1 MFPGWGNIHTAS
13 YTSFC
18 RPGCYCS
25 HDTLSEVTFYMV
37 WYGETIVYIVWTN
50 KNQLVCHYFCTTS
63 GPHSK
68 TQHPLY
74 FKKMGNG
81 RLLSCVVF
89 VQRHVTVHTY
99 GLNLFMLVNILMPG
113 AVLWQ
118 RHMRAHNCVT
128 KGSFWY
134 NLSLLLT
141 ENLGSCATT
150 PPYSGIGWGSS
161 NWCGPDCA
169 WQHARYWTVYM
180 WSWSSPEVHALF
192 RHSLL
197 LYRHNTSI

>member
-1 MFPGWGNIHTAS
+1 
-13 YTSFC
+13 
-18 RPGCYCS
+18 
-25 HDTLSEVTFYMV
+25 MV
-37 WYGETIVYIVWTN
+37 WYSEAIVYIVWTN
-50 KNQLVCHYFCTTS
+50 KNQLGCHYFCTIS

-89 VQRHVTVHTY
+89 AQRHVTMHTY
-99 GLNLFMLVNILMPG
+99 GLNLFMLINILMPG

-141 ENLGSCATT
+141 ENLGSCATA

-169 WQHARYWTVYM
+169 RQHAKYWTVYM
-180 WSWSSPEVHALF
+180 WSWSSAEVHALF